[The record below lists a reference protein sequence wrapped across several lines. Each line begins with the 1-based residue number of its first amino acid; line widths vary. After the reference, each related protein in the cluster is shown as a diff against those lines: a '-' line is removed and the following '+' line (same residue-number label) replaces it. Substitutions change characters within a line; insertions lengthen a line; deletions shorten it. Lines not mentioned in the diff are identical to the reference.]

1 MVVTCS
7 SLCGRREVCAVVA
20 MLLGE
25 KIDGSEVAGGKD
37 GRHRNIEAVSVDVS
51 SSLWEA
57 RFHTPKLTSAQ
68 GFSGLVCRGL

>member
-1 MVVTCS
+1 M
-7 SLCGRREVCAVVA
+7 CAVVA
-20 MLLGE
+20 MLLGG

-57 RFHTPKLTSAQ
+57 RFHTPKLTSAHRDSEALSA
-68 GFSGLVCRGL
+68 GVCN